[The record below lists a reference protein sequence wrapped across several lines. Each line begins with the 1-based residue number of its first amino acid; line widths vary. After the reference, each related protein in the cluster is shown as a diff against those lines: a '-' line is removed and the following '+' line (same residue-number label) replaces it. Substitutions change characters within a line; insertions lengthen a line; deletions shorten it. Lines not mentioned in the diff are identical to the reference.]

1 MKTNTTSTVA
11 VLSEVRKA
19 AQEEPTF
26 LQAHNQWARRKGKP
40 VIDETK
46 YRKAKTK
53 LKHTPR
59 SKTTSVW
66 FDLDDDLMEY

>member
-1 MKTNTTSTVA
+1 MKTNTVS
-11 VLSEVRKA
+11 VLAEVRKA

-40 VIDETK
+40 TIDETK

-53 LKHTPR
+53 LKQAPR
-59 SKTTSVW
+59 REKVSVW